1 MSNAGVAVAGLETRQ
16 AMIRVWM
23 AISGIWVAFWISIA
37 AMIVITGGE
46 MGDAM
51 PAQLRL
57 FAIIVLAPP
66 VVLLAVG
73 VLFRLGFE
81 FFRRRDNA

>member
-37 AMIVITGGE
+37 AVIVITGGE

>member
-73 VLFRLGFE
+73 VLFLLGFE

>member
-37 AMIVITGGE
+37 AVIVITGGE
-46 MGDAM
+46 MGEAM
-51 PAQLRL
+51 AAQLRL

>member
-1 MSNAGVAVAGLETRQ
+1 
-16 AMIRVWM
+16 M
-23 AISGIWVAFWISIA
+23 AISGIRVAFWISIA

>member
-37 AMIVITGGE
+37 AVIVITGGE

-51 PAQLRL
+51 AAQLRL